1 MKIVEALLG
10 PTFPAQPKT
19 SESDLTV
26 QFGSSTSVAD
36 QEVIKLL
43 KCRSTGEA
51 ECLGKYLK
59 VKEESESL

>member
-1 MKIVEALLG
+1 
-10 PTFPAQPKT
+10 
-19 SESDLTV
+19 
-26 QFGSSTSVAD
+26 
-36 QEVIKLL
+36 LL